1 MTLIANTEE
10 RIAMRPCRSD
20 RRKAGLATVVALAVP
35 LFAAG
40 CGTPP
45 EPAASAQAGEG
56 GSTAAA
62 AAAADA
68 TGPATALAF
77 LADRA
82 VFLPQ
87 FAGAADGALYVVWS
101 ERGEGRGSDLYIAR
115 RGDDGSWGDAV
126 RINDIDGDVPG
137 GSLDENRAAVATAPG
152 GLIAVSW
159 TGRGGVRAALS
170 DDGGASFA
178 PSLKLN
184 SDDGD
189 RVYRGF
195 GGIALDAAG
204 VAHAAWIDG
213 RFAPPGAEE
222 PAELMYARVDGGAV
236 TEINLTA
243 DQEDSIC
250 GCCRVAVDVREDD
263 TVVIAF
269 RNTGGGYRDIFR
281 VEAGADREFGTPARL
296 GPPMWELRG
305 CPVIGPLNVGRAT
318 LWSEAST
325 GKRRILAAIDTS
337 GEYEVVIE
345 DDDAWAIERPPRR
358 VAGTDEEEHVL
369 LVPGRPAGRL
379 LRGAGTEWSV
389 TAEEIPRWAMSAA
402 LIDGG
407 LLVLGAVD
415 GEAQVELLKGRF

>member
-1 MTLIANTEE
+1 MTLQSNTDG
-10 RIAMRPCRSD
+10 RPTL
-20 RRKAGLATVVALAVP
+20 RRCNGPRLASAAVALAV
-35 LFAAG
+35 LLSAAG
-40 CGTPP
+40 CAAPS
-45 EPAASAQAGEG
+45 EPAAG
-56 GSTAAA
+56 
-62 AAAADA
+62 
-68 TGPATALAF
+68 ALAGTGSAGAEASDGAGPVAALDF
-77 LADRA
+77 LAERE

-101 ERGEGRGSDLYIAR
+101 ERGEGRGSDLYIASHR
-115 RGDDGSWGDAV
+115 DDGSWGDPV
-126 RINDIDGDVPG
+126 RVNDIDGDVPG
-137 GSLDENRAAVATAPG
+137 GSLDENRPAVATAPG

-159 TGRGGVRAALS
+159 TARSGGVRAALS
-170 DDGGASFA
+170 NDGGASFA

-184 SDDGD
+184 SDDGE

-222 PAELMYARVDGGAV
+222 PAELMYARIDGGGV

-250 GCCRVAVDVREDD
+250 GCCRVAVDVRADD

-281 VEAGADREFGTPARL
+281 VEAGADRAFGTPARL

-305 CPVIGPLNVGRAT
+305 CPVIGPLNVGQAT

-325 GKRRILAAIDTS
+325 GKRRILAATDTS
-337 GEYEVVIE
+337 GDYRVVIE
-345 DDDAWAIERPPRR
+345 DDEAWAVERPPRV
-358 VAGTDEEEHVL
+358 VAGTAAGEHLL
-369 LVPGRPAGRL
+369 LVPGRPSGKL
-379 LRGAGTEWSV
+379 LRGVGTEWLV
-389 TAEEIPRWAMSAA
+389 AADEIPRWAMSAA

-407 LLVLGAVD
+407 LLMIGAVD
-415 GEAQVELLKGRF
+415 GALQVEALEGGF